1 MIMVSKDRIRK
12 VEVAGL
18 AGFLSAAKLL
28 PTSPA
33 RCVRPGDRHRPHPQI
48 TQAQQNVSPQAHTDI
63 PSSHSLTPTD
73 GQRCAPQAHP
83 SPPIPTI
90 WIPIRPPRPPIPV
103 EVRTHGGAHES
114 LHLQAEPRPSCPP
127 RTSAPV
133 DPAPLRRRAEPLAR
147 RTETG

>member
-114 LHLQAEPRPSCPP
+114 LHLQAEPGLLALQGPARPLTRPHYEDGLNLLP
-127 RTSAPV
+127 DEPK
-133 DPAPLRRRAEPLAR
+133 RA
-147 RTETG
+147 